1 MSEQAES
8 AVGMPSRAG
17 WRVPWTLIVFLMA
30 MSLPWIGSR
39 YDTFLGTQIA
49 IYSLFALSLNLL
61 LGTTGLVSFGH
72 AAYFGIGSYACGILM
87 KMVAVPFWLAFP
99 AAGLIAALFAAGFGF
114 FCVRLTKIYF
124 AMLTL
129 AFSQIVWAI
138 CFKWNDLTGGDQGLP
153 DVPFPDLGWMA
164 ALPGFDRMRIAEQF
178 YVLALV
184 LVALSVAALRRLTGS
199 PFGRVL
205 TTIRENPERAAFIG
219 VNVRL
224 YELAAFTIAGG
235 FAGLSGALFGIFN
248 RGVFADFVFWS
259 KSADVMIMTIL
270 GGMHHFW
277 GPAVGALVLTLL
289 NQQITAYT
297 EFWPFVLGTIL
308 IVLLFVFPGGILGAL
323 DVALSRMS
331 KRRDA

>member
-17 WRVPWTLIVFLMA
+17 WQVPWTLIVFLTA
-30 MSLPWIGSR
+30 LSLPWIGSR

-87 KMVAVPFWLAFP
+87 KIVAVPFWLAFP

-129 AFSQIVWAI
+129 AFSQIVWAV

-153 DVPFPDLGWMA
+153 DVPFPDLGWMV

-323 DVALSRMS
+323 DMALSRMS

>member
-1 MSEQAES
+1 MSEQAQS

-17 WRVPWTLIVFLMA
+17 WQVPWTLIVFLMA
-30 MSLPWIGSR
+30 LSLPWIGSR

-87 KMVAVPFWLAFP
+87 KIVAVPFWLAFP

-129 AFSQIVWAI
+129 AFSQIVWAV

>member
-17 WRVPWTLIVFLMA
+17 WQVPWTLIVFLMA
-30 MSLPWIGSR
+30 LSLPWIGSR

-87 KMVAVPFWLAFP
+87 KIVAVPFWLAFP

-129 AFSQIVWAI
+129 AFSQIVWAV

-153 DVPFPDLGWMA
+153 DVPFPDLGWMV

>member
-1 MSEQAES
+1 MSEEAES
-8 AVGMPSRAG
+8 AALMPSRAG
-17 WRVPWTLIVFLMA
+17 WQVPWTLIVFLMA
-30 MSLPWIGSR
+30 LSLPWIGSR

-49 IYSLFALSLNLL
+49 IYALFALSLNLL

-87 KMVAVPFWLAFP
+87 KTVGVPFSLAFP

-129 AFSQIVWAI
+129 AFSQIVWAV

-153 DVPFPDLGWMA
+153 DVPFPDLAWMT
-164 ALPGFDRMRIAEQF
+164 ALPGFGRMRISEQF

-184 LVALSVAALRRLTGS
+184 LVALCVAALRRLTGS

-224 YELAAFTIAGG
+224 YELSAFTIAGG

-297 EFWPFVLGTIL
+297 EYWPFVLGTIL

-323 DVALSRMS
+323 DAALSRMT

>member
-1 MSEQAES
+1 MIGRVDVAL
-8 AVGMPSRAG
+8 GLRPRAA
-17 WRVPWTLIVFLMA
+17 WRVPWTLLIFLA
-30 MSLPWIGSR
+30 ALILPWVGSR
-39 YDTFLGTQIA
+39 YDTFIGTQIA
-49 IYSLFALSLNLL
+49 IYSLFAMSLNLL

-72 AAYFGIGSYACGILM
+72 AAYFGIGSYGCGILM
-87 KMVAVPFWLAFP
+87 KMLGVPFWLSFP
-99 AAGLIAALFAAGFGF
+99 AAGLIAAAFAVVFGF

-129 AFSQIVWAI
+129 AFAQIVWAI

-153 DVPFPDLGWMA
+153 DVPFPDLAWLGS
-164 ALPGFDRMRIAEQF
+164 LPGFQRFRIGELF
-178 YVLALV
+178 YVLTLV
-184 LVALSVAALRRLTGS
+184 LVALCIAVLRRVTDS

-205 TTIRENPERAAFIG
+205 TSIRENPERAASIG
-219 VNVRL
+219 VNVRA
-224 YELAAFTIAGG
+224 YELAAFSIAGG

-270 GGMHHFW
+270 GGMQHFW

-289 NQQITAYT
+289 NQQITAFT
-297 EFWPFVLGTIL
+297 EYWPFVLGTIL
-308 IVLLFVFPGGILGAL
+308 VVLLFAFPGGILGAL
-323 DVALSRMS
+323 DAALSRIV

>member
-17 WRVPWTLIVFLMA
+17 WQVPWTLIVFLIA
-30 MSLPWIGSR
+30 LSLPWIGSR

-87 KMVAVPFWLAFP
+87 KIVAMPFWLAFP